1 MANALN
7 VKPTRMELQKL
18 KSHLAIARRGH
29 KLLKDKQDE
38 LMRQFIEK
46 IKQNNKLR
54 QEVEASLEEALKN
67 FVLASSVMKGAY
79 LDELLA
85 IPSQSVKVDI
95 HKENIMSV

>member
-38 LMRQFIEK
+38 LMRQFIETE
-46 IKQNNKLR
+46 QQAPPR
-54 QEVEASLEEALKN
+54 SRSFPRRSLEK
-67 FVLASSVMKGAY
+67 FCVGIFC
-79 LDELLA
+79 DEGRL
-85 IPSQSVKVDI
+85 SR
-95 HKENIMSV
+95 